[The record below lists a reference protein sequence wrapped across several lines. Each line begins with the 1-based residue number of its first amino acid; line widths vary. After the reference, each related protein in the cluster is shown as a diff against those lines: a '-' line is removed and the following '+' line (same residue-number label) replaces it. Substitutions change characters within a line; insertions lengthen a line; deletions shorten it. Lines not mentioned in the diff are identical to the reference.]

1 MLNTD
6 FFKKAIFILKVGK
19 LNPVTLP
26 SNLWF
31 HDFWDLRG
39 FCPVKRAVQCAC
51 SPFTWGRAFSS
62 TFLLFLGLPGG
73 SDGKESAWNAGD
85 PGSIL
90 GSGRSTGRF
99 RPVSGAERLHRV
111 QSLSRVRLFATPWSA
126 AHQASLFITSSRHL
140 PELRSIESL
149 MPSKHL
155 VLCRPLLLLPS
166 VFPSIRVFS
175 SESAL
180 HIMLVSMYLLWWGI
194 CWGL

>member
-85 PGSIL
+85 PGSIP
-90 GSGRSTGRF
+90 GSGVINPWRSEWSPT
-99 RPVSGAERLHRV
+99 PV
-111 QSLSRVRLFATPWSA
+111 F
-126 AHQASLFITSSRHL
+126 L
-140 PELRSIESL
+140 PEEFCEERSLVGYSPWGHKESDTTEWL
-149 MPSKHL
+149 SLHNM
-155 VLCRPLLLLPS
+155 S
-166 VFPSIRVFS
+166 VCFF
-175 SESAL
+175 L
-180 HIMLVSMYLLWWGI
+180 GQK
-194 CWGL
+194 CWAW